1 MSARSFTYV
10 LILVASIAAAGC
22 GGNGVPSLGGNPAT
36 RRLQPTYVSSPSP
49 IQHVVI
55 MVQENRTFNDFF
67 ATFPGADGTLYAN
80 VEANPRCSPPIQK
93 GTMPLREANLV
104 LTKDLDHK
112 FSAYHTARD
121 KGNMDGFDKIKFGDD
136 SPECTYPYTYT
147 DPSQIT
153 PYWEMAEQY
162 TLAEHMFTTQGS
174 GSFTAHQDLIAGT
187 SVVEKRRAMVDLPT
201 CGGNTCVWGCDAPA
215 KTHTHLISA
224 QNKELSIH
232 RFPGPFPC
240 TNQYAVSFPTLRDL
254 LDAASVSWK
263 YYVPPAKVTAG
274 RLFSAF
280 DAIAAVRYGSE
291 WTTNVIS
298 PQTQIYSDIEYGQLA
313 NVSWVMP
320 DMKDSD
326 HPGQPTDNGPAWVA
340 SVVNTIGESPY
351 WNSTAIVIVWD
362 DWGGLYDNLP
372 PQQMDYGGL
381 GFRVPAIVVSPYARA
396 GYISATNYEFGSIL
410 KYIENNWNLGTLG
423 TTDQRANSLIDC
435 FNYYQAPIPFQPI
448 ASSKDKSY
456 FIHQKPSYKPLDDD

>member
-22 GGNGVPSLGGNPAT
+22 GGNGVPSIAGNAAT
-36 RRLQPTYVSSPSP
+36 RQLQPNYVSSPSP

-67 ATFPGADGTLYAN
+67 ATFPGGDGTVYGNIA
-80 VEANPRCSPPIQK
+80 ADPKCSPPILK
-93 GTMPLREANLV
+93 GTIPLTEANLV

-112 FSAYHTARD
+112 FGGYRAARD
-121 KGNMDGFDKIKFGDD
+121 KGNMDGFDKVKFGNDL
-136 SPECTYPYTYT
+136 PECTYPYMYT
-147 DPSQIT
+147 DPSQIQ
-153 PYWEMAEQY
+153 PYWAMAEQY

-187 SVVEKRRAMVDLPT
+187 TVVEPHRAMVDLPT
-201 CGGNTCVWGCDAPA
+201 CSGTTCVWGCDAPPR
-215 KTHTHLISA
+215 THVHLITS
-224 QNKELSIH
+224 QNKELNIH

-240 TNQYAVSFPTLRDL
+240 SNQYAVSFPTLRDL
-254 LDAASVSWK
+254 LDAANVSWK
-263 YYVPPAKVTAG
+263 YYVPPATVTAG

-280 DAIAAVRYGSE
+280 DAIAPVRYGPE
-291 WTTNVIS
+291 WGTNIIS
-298 PQTQIYSDIEYGQLA
+298 PETQIYNDVQNGQLA
-313 NVSWVMP
+313 HVSWVMP
-320 DMKDSD
+320 DMKNSD
-326 HPGQPTDNGPAWVA
+326 HPGQTVDNGPEWVA
-340 SVVNTIGESPY
+340 SVVNAIGESPY
-351 WNSTAIVIVWD
+351 WGSTAIVIVWD
-362 DWGGLYDNLP
+362 DWGGLYDNAPP
-372 PQQMDYGGL
+372 PQMGYGGL

-396 GYISATNYEFGSIL
+396 GYISPTSYEFGSIL

-435 FNYYQAPIPFQPI
+435 FNYVQAPIPFQPI

-456 FIHQKPSYKPLDDD
+456 FIRQKPSYKPLDDD